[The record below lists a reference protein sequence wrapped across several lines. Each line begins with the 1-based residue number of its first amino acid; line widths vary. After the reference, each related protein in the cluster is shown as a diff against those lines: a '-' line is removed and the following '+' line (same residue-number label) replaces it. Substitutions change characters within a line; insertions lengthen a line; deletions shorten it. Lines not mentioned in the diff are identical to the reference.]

1 MKKFTV
7 RSFLKG
13 YIRKHIKETI
23 ILVVSILME
32 SSLVLAPSFFLKI
45 IFDRYFDTAAE
56 VGVSFLGIT
65 LLYFGSYLLS
75 AMFSF
80 LETYLVDRM
89 GQEMIADLRRLM
101 IQKTHKMKPGYFT
114 KHGTG
119 EMTSHIMDDVT
130 AIETLFESGLVSI
143 LVSSLKIISIT
154 VSVFYF
160 SWVLGLIL
168 LATVP
173 LIFLLTELF
182 RRKSKKAQLQVRTAL
197 NKESNMLSES
207 IDTAVTVHNL
217 GKRGYRE
224 GKFNEKLID
233 GDKAQNRTALFDSF
247 YPPLIDL
254 LQSLV
259 IALVTFAVV
268 KTMNLDS
275 SSQIVGLTV
284 GSFAASLNLI
294 QDLFSP
300 VKELGQDFQSLQEG
314 FSGVSRVEE
323 FLNEEEI
330 NGKDQ
335 TFTASYVLSRP
346 NKPILQFDNLSF
358 RYEDGTEYI
367 FDHASFSLSS
377 LDQASLT
384 GRTGIGKTTL
394 FKLIL
399 GLLPP
404 TEGAILVNGVSTIQ
418 IPDEEKKKI
427 FGYVEQG
434 FSPVPGTVLDQV
446 TLGDESISL
455 DAVHKAMKEAFLDDY
470 VSTRIK
476 GGYHAPFKETDFSR
490 GQLQLLGLARAL
502 VNSPSI
508 LLLDEISAN
517 LDSETEQEVIRAL
530 SAASSSRTVLSIS
543 HRLSDQLGFNK
554 VLLVENGK
562 ITEKK

>member
-89 GQEMIADLRRLM
+89 GQEMIADLRSLM

-207 IDTAVTVHNL
+207 IDTAVTVYNL

-314 FSGVSRVEE
+314 FSGVIRVEE

-554 VLLVENGK
+554 VLLVKNGK

>member
-89 GQEMIADLRRLM
+89 GQEMIADLRSLM

-314 FSGVSRVEE
+314 FSGVIRVEE

-455 DAVHKAMKEAFLDDY
+455 DAVHKAMKESFLDDY

-554 VLLVENGK
+554 VLLVKNGK

>member
-89 GQEMIADLRRLM
+89 GQEMIADLRSLM

-314 FSGVSRVEE
+314 FSGVIRVEE

-470 VSTRIK
+470 VSIRIN

-554 VLLVENGK
+554 VLLVKNGK